1 MRRVSRSVPVRRGSS
16 DSSESNGG
24 TVIRRI
30 SRNPRRWAGWRLD
43 LERMEPAESPPIVL
57 GLVAVIILVL
67 ANAFF
72 VAAEFALVGA
82 RRTRL
87 DEMARAGDRKAR
99 LARRAVQSLDRYIS
113 ATQLGITLASLGL
126 GWIGEPALA
135 GLIGGA
141 FAWLPAPLSV
151 IATHGVASAIAFII
165 ITILHIILGELVPK
179 AIALLYPEVVSSWLA
194 APLIGFAWVMAMPI
208 ALLNGTANRL
218 LRALGIDPPGE
229 SERLHSPEEIRM
241 LVEQSTEGGSLL
253 REDAR
258 LLEGVFEFSEKTAQ
272 EVMTPRTQMAAL
284 EADLT
289 VEAAADQ
296 VAITGRSRYPA
307 FTESLDEIIGVV
319 HAKDILGALR
329 SRPGQT
335 IRTIMR
341 PPLFVPGTRE
351 VEDVLADMKRLK
363 THLAIVLDEYGGT
376 AGLVTME
383 DLLEEIVG
391 PIYDEHDPQDRV
403 GPTDGAPRL
412 EGSLPISEFNA
423 QFDTALDDTDYTTI
437 GGYIFG
443 QLGRLPRVG
452 DRVTVGPFTLEVVE
466 MEGRRVKTV
475 RVHAERPQE
484 AAPKPA

>member
-1 MRRVSRSVPVRRGSS
+1 
-16 DSSESNGG
+16 
-24 TVIRRI
+24 
-30 SRNPRRWAGWRLD
+30 
-43 LERMEPAESPPIVL
+43 MEPAESPPIVL
-57 GLVAVIILVL
+57 GLLAVVVLVL

-72 VAAEFALVGA
+72 VAAEFSLVGA

-135 GLIGGA
+135 GLIAGA
-141 FAWLPAPLSV
+141 FSWLPDPFDV
-151 IATHGVASAIAFII
+151 IATHGVASVIAFIT
-165 ITILHIILGELVPK
+165 ITVLHIILGELVPK
-179 AIALLYPEVVSSWLA
+179 AVALLYPEAVSTWVT
-194 APLIGFAWVMAMPI
+194 APLMGFAWVMAGPI
-208 ALLNGTANRL
+208 AVLNGTANRL
-218 LRALGIDPPGE
+218 LRLLRIDPPGE
-229 SERLHSPEEIRM
+229 TERLHSPEEIRM

-258 LLEGVFEFSEKTAQ
+258 LLEGVFEFSEKSAQ

-284 EADLT
+284 DADLT
-289 VEAAADQ
+289 VEQAADQ
-296 VAITGRSRYPA
+296 VAIHGRSRYPA
-307 FTESLDEIIGVV
+307 YTESLDDIIGVV
-319 HAKDILGALR
+319 HAKDILAALR

-341 PPLFVPGTRE
+341 PSLFVPGTRE
-351 VEDVLADMKRLK
+351 VEDVLADMKRLN

-391 PIYDEHDPQDRV
+391 PIYDEHDTQVRT
-403 GPTDGAPRL
+403 GPDEGGPRL
-412 EGSLPISEFNA
+412 DGSMPISEFNSQYGA
-423 QFDTALDDTDYTTI
+423 SLDDADYTTI

-452 DRVTVGPFTLEVVE
+452 DRVTVGPLTFEVIE
-466 MEGRRVKTV
+466 MDGRRVKTV
-475 RVHAERPQE
+475 RLHAAKPEDAT
-484 AAPKPA
+484 AAAKPA

>member
-1 MRRVSRSVPVRRGSS
+1 
-16 DSSESNGG
+16 
-24 TVIRRI
+24 
-30 SRNPRRWAGWRLD
+30 
-43 LERMEPAESPPIVL
+43 MEPAESPPILL
-57 GLVAVIILVL
+57 GLVAVVVLVL
-67 ANAFF
+67 ANSFF

-135 GLIGGA
+135 GLIEKG
-141 FAWLPAPLSV
+141 FSWLPGVFAV
-151 IATHGVASAIAFII
+151 VATHAVASAIAFII
-165 ITILHIILGELVPK
+165 ITVLHIILGELVPK
-179 AIALLYPEVVSSWLA
+179 AVALLYPEQVSGWVT
-194 APLIGFAWVMAMPI
+194 APLMGFAWIMAGPI
-208 ALLNGTANRL
+208 AVLNGTSNRL
-218 LRALGIDPPGE
+218 LGLLGIDPPGDT
-229 SERLHSPEEIRM
+229 ERLHSPEEIRM

-253 REDAR
+253 QEDAR
-258 LLEGVFEFSEKTAQ
+258 LLEGVFEFSEKSAQ

-284 EADLT
+284 DADLS

-296 VAITGRSRYPA
+296 VAVHGRSRYPA
-307 FTESLDEIIGVV
+307 YTESLDDIIGVV
-319 HAKDILGALR
+319 HAKDILAALR

-335 IRTIMR
+335 IRVIMR

-391 PIYDEHDPQDRV
+391 PIYDEHDPQDRT
-403 GPTDGAPRL
+403 GPEDGGPRL
-412 EGSLPISEFNA
+412 DGSLPISDFN
-423 QFDTALDDTDYTTI
+423 TEYGGTLDDTDYTTI

-443 QLGRLPRVG
+443 QLGRLPRAG
-452 DRVTVGPFTLEVVE
+452 DRVTVSPFTFELME
-466 MEGRRVKTV
+466 MDGRRVKTIRLHV
-475 RVHAERPQE
+475 AKAEDAQ
-484 AAPKPA
+484 AAEDAAAAKPA